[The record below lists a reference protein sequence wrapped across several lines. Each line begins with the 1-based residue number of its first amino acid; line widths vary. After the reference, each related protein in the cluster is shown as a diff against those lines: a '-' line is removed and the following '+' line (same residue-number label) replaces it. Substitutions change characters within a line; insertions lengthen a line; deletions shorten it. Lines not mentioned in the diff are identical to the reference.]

1 MIGSFLHFV
10 LNGLIDVMIWAI
22 IISAIMSWLT
32 AFNVVNLRNGFVAGV
47 HRVLETLTAPVL
59 GPLQRIIP
67 PLGGMDLTPIVAL
80 LIIQGVQG
88 YLLPPLHVAA
98 LGLVGAY

>member
-47 HRVLETLTAPVL
+47 HRVLETLTAPIL
-59 GPLQRIIP
+59 APLQRFIP
-67 PLGGMDLTPIVAL
+67 PIAGLDITPIIAILVLQGIQRFILPGLLGGL
-80 LIIQGVQG
+80 
-88 YLLPPLHVAA
+88 
-98 LGLVGAY
+98 

>member
-10 LNGLIDVMIWAI
+10 LSGLIEVMVWAI

-32 AFNVVNLRNGFVAGV
+32 AFNVLNLRNSFVAGV

-59 GPLQRIIP
+59 APLQRIIP
-67 PLGGMDLTPIVAL
+67 PMGGLDITPILAI
-80 LIIQGVQG
+80 LILQGIQR
-88 YLLPPLHVAA
+88 YLLPGL
-98 LGLVGAY
+98 LGGL

>member
-32 AFNVVNLRNGFVAGV
+32 AFNVVNLRNSFVAGV

-67 PLGGMDLTPIVAL
+67 PLGGLDITPIIAILVLQGIQRFILPGL
-80 LIIQGVQG
+80 LG
-88 YLLPPLHVAA
+88 
-98 LGLVGAY
+98 GL

>member
-59 GPLQRIIP
+59 TPLQRIIP
-67 PLGGMDLTPIVAL
+67 PIGGLDITPVLAV
-80 LIIQGVQG
+80 LILQGVQR
-88 YLLPPLHVAA
+88 YILPALLG
-98 LGLVGAY
+98 GL

>member
-67 PLGGMDLTPIVAL
+67 PLGGLDITPIIAILVLQGIQRFILPGL
-80 LIIQGVQG
+80 LG
-88 YLLPPLHVAA
+88 
-98 LGLVGAY
+98 GL

>member
-32 AFNVVNLRNGFVAGV
+32 AFNVVNLRNGFVAGGADQPV
-47 HRVLETLTAPVL
+47 PWSCTAADSCTRL
-59 GPLQRIIP
+59 GTIDNTQPMTAISQLAP
-67 PLGGMDLTPIVAL
+67 
-80 LIIQGVQG
+80 
-88 YLLPPLHVAA
+88 AA
-98 LGLVGAY
+98 

>member
-10 LNGLIDVMIWAI
+10 LSGLIEVMVWAI

-59 GPLQRIIP
+59 GPLQRVIP
-67 PLGGMDLTPIVAL
+67 PLGGLDITPIIAILVLQGIQRYILPGL
-80 LIIQGVQG
+80 LG
-88 YLLPPLHVAA
+88 
-98 LGLVGAY
+98 GL

>member
-10 LNGLIDVMIWAI
+10 LSGLIEVMIWAI

-59 GPLQRIIP
+59 GPLQRVIP
-67 PLGGMDLTPIVAL
+67 PLGGLDITPIIAILVLQGIQRYILPGL
-80 LIIQGVQG
+80 LG
-88 YLLPPLHVAA
+88 
-98 LGLVGAY
+98 GL

>member
-10 LNGLIDVMIWAI
+10 LSGLIEVMVWAI

-59 GPLQRIIP
+59 GPLQRVIP
-67 PLGGMDLTPIVAL
+67 PLGGLDITPIIAILVLQGIQRFILPSL
-80 LIIQGVQG
+80 LG
-88 YLLPPLHVAA
+88 
-98 LGLVGAY
+98 GL